1 MAKNIKHLSTLTAL
15 TLAVSPAYGEETQN
29 TPPSSHTSSS
39 ASQSVQKPV
48 STVSSGA
55 VRVRAKDIDVEG
67 PDLVVIRSPRLAHEV
82 TFRPQVALD
91 LLSEVSPIN
100 LADVTLDENG
110 RVVIRDE
117 EFVAKLR
124 NEFGDATSH
133 WNHEEVQEN
142 NGVCGVGC

>member
-1 MAKNIKHLSTLTAL
+1 MAKNVKHLSTLTAL

-29 TPPSSHTSSS
+29 TRPSNHASSS
-39 ASQSVQKPV
+39 ASQSVRKPV
-48 STVSSGA
+48 STVSSEP
-55 VRVRAKDIDVEG
+55 VRVRANDIDVDG
-67 PDLVVIRSPRLAHEV
+67 PDLVAIRNPRLAHEV

-100 LADVTLDENG
+100 LADVTVDENG

-124 NEFGDATSH
+124 NELGDTTSH
-133 WNHEEVQEN
+133 WHDLDLDN